1 MHAHAKL
8 RRGFKL
14 RPNQIA
20 RTCRED
26 IMVVKASRAAMLH
39 EFAHARQARQA
50 DNLRVEI
57 FPDLI
62 ECFQPI
68 EQFHILHLRQIAGK
82 LLVQMM
88 VRVDKARIAE
98 HVAGIQN
105 FIGLPFERRADG
117 ADHAVLGVEIDVFI
131 YGILLVAGDKGFDVA
146 DQKSLHGGNHPFRSD
161 ISILSCVRGKSTF
174 YAMPLADGH
183 AI

>member
-146 DQKSLHGGNHPFRSD
+146 DQKSLHGRNHPFRSD